1 MNLEVEAFEGELR
14 DLRKQKEWVSLTDDD
29 ILEAIRR
36 NKNKMYLD
44 FAKDIEAVLK
54 EKNGW

>member
-1 MNLEVEAFEGELR
+1 METTTEETT
-14 DLRKQKEWVSLTDDD
+14 KQKQWESLTDDD

-36 NKNKMYLD
+36 NKGKMYLD